1 MKNGPSALQ
10 VISCLAGISVL
21 GLGLFTLGLP
31 FGRESFTA
39 FAIGASALLL
49 AGAIRDYAPRRA
61 RWEPA
66 RHAVVARFPARR
78 HVIRRRVSALTAA

>member
-1 MKNGPSALQ
+1 MKHGNISLK
-10 VISCLAGISVL
+10 VISCLAGVALL
-21 GLGLFTLGLP
+21 GLGLFALGLP
-31 FGRESFTA
+31 FGRESLTA

-49 AGAIRDYAPRRA
+49 AGAIRDYSPRRA

-66 RHAVVARFPARR
+66 RRTAVAHFPARR